1 MKGLGTGVWAE
12 ISKTQRAFIPR
23 GKDAKHPRKR
33 PKEQQR
39 QKGGTMYFQE
49 AGHNTGE
56 SNTRLPEKSRL
67 GPDHGGAQIILKR
80 KKKKIL
86 KQQTSRAG
94 SKRSRDIFRQ
104 PVSPAMM
111 TNCPVFKGKS
121 NRAE

>member
-56 SNTRLPEKSRL
+56 SNTRLPEKKQTRTRSWR
-67 GPDHGGAQIILKR
+67 GSNNTQEE
-80 KKKKIL
+80 KKKIL